1 MSDTDLPST
10 RLDKLEMLVAHQER
24 TIEDLQK
31 VIADQWTEIE
41 RLTRKL
47 ATLGN
52 RVEAVEERADAPT
65 PVEPPPPHY

>member
-1 MSDTDLPST
+1 MSDVDLPDA

-41 RLTRKL
+41 RLGRKL
-47 ATLGN
+47 ATLGS
-52 RVEAVEERADAPT
+52 RVEAVEERADSPT